1 MKIVAFGANGPTGRL
16 LVEHALAAGHEVTA
30 VTRDPARFPVPD
42 TSLKR
47 ESLVVVRADVHDA
60 DAVSSVVAGQDAVLS
75 ALGVPYGRQPIT
87 VYSDGATNILAAMR
101 MHGVRRF
108 ACVSS
113 SALDPAAGPH
123 GGFFFEK
130 VLQPFVVSVLGRQLY
145 ADMRRMESIVT
156 ASDTDWTIVRPSGL
170 FDAPAVSEYD
180 YAERYTPGAFT
191 ARADLANVLLRQAT
205 DDEFIRKIVAVSTTK
220 GAPTVAQLMAREAFG
235 KK

>member
-1 MKIVAFGANGPTGRL
+1 MDIVIFGANGPTGRL
-16 LVEHALAAGHEVTA
+16 LVGQALAAGHTVTA
-30 VTRDPARFPVPD
+30 VTRDPARFPLEGARLRVAA
-42 TSLKR
+42 
-47 ESLVVVRADVHDA
+47 ADVHDA
-60 DAVSSVVAGQDAVLS
+60 DAVASVVAGSEVVLS

-87 VYSDGATNILAAMR
+87 VYSDGASNILAAMR

-130 VLQPFVVSVLGRQLY
+130 VLQPLIVNVFGRELY
-145 ADMRRMESIVT
+145 ADMRRMEAIVS
-156 ASDTDWTIVRPSGL
+156 ASDVEWTIVRPSGL
-170 FDAPAVSEYD
+170 FDAAEVSQYD

-191 ARADLANVLLRQAT
+191 SRADLANVLLRQAT
-205 DDEFIRKIVAVSTTK
+205 EDDFARRIVAVSSTA
-220 GAPTVAQLMAREAFG
+220 GAPSVGQLIAREALG